1 MEVEKG
7 KEGQKDREAVS
18 LRIKSLRKPL
28 PTWTQSVGVAGR
40 RLPSP
45 APPDVGVSNTLFPFL
60 LRAEGPQTGLEGTSG
75 SYPAGG

>member
-18 LRIKSLRKPL
+18 LRIKSLRKHTPCGH
-28 PTWTQSVGVAGR
+28 TSVGVAGS
-40 RLPSP
+40 RLPSL